1 MRFSSAA
8 LGTLLL
14 SLTAFSDPAF
24 AQPPAPPDKTDVRM
38 NRVIELM
45 EKGQPAFGIFS
56 QNLSPRTAAS
66 VSSSSLDFVIIDLE
80 HSPFDLS
87 RLETYLLGMTDR
99 RQILKKGKL
108 QPNVMPL
115 VRVPSAGREHLLFVI
130 KQVLDLG
137 PFGLV
142 IPHVDNAEDALAAV
156 RASRFPQLR
165 NVADYEPAG
174 LRGVGY
180 GWPARYWGLSGTEYG
195 ERADLWP
202 LDPKGELLVWI
213 MIETRNAVENCRA
226 IAKTPGVGGLFIGPS
241 DLAFSM
247 GVPLGSPEVTEAM
260 KTVLEA
266 AREAGIPCG
275 TLTGSSQVETLL
287 QQGFQFLAIGGD
299 SGLSGDVQEGL
310 KRGNAFRKKA
320 QSER

>member
-1 MRFSSAA
+1 MRFLSVA
-8 LGTLLL
+8 LGALFF
-14 SLTAFSDPAF
+14 SLTSFSGSAFG
-24 AQPPAPPDKTDVRM
+24 QPPTPDKAEVRL
-38 NRVIELM
+38 NKVVELM

-66 VSSSSLDFVIIDLE
+66 VSSSGLDFVIIDLE

-87 RLETYLLGMTDR
+87 RLETYLLGMVDR
-99 RQILKKGKL
+99 RQILKKGNL

-165 NVADYEPAG
+165 NVADHEPAG

-180 GWPARYWGLSGTEYG
+180 GWPARYWGLSGSEYG

-213 MIETRNAVENCRA
+213 MIETHSAVENCHA

-247 GVPLGSPEVTEAM
+247 GVPLGSPEVEEAM
-260 KTVLEA
+260 KTVLAA

-275 TLTGSSQVETLL
+275 TLTGSSQVEKRL
-287 QQGFQFLAIGGD
+287 QQGFRFLAIGGD